1 MWSTNQVE
9 GVHRF
14 LARSYRL
21 VTGDSVTEDEPTK
34 DQLRSLHI
42 AIKRVLARLLF
53 FMSVC
58 CSLIISTSCLRHMQ
72 REVPYLLGC
81 ARSSQSMIVNNA
93 WWLLPP
99 WQSRNT
105 NRVKCGFFKP

>member
-34 DQLRSLHI
+34 DQVRFLHI
-42 AIKRVLARLLF
+42 AIKRVPARFYVL
-53 FMSVC
+53 MPIC
-58 CSLIISTSCLRHMQ
+58 CSLIISTSCLKHIQ
-72 REVPYLLGC
+72 REVPYLL
-81 ARSSQSMIVNNA
+81 
-93 WWLLPP
+93 
-99 WQSRNT
+99 
-105 NRVKCGFFKP
+105 